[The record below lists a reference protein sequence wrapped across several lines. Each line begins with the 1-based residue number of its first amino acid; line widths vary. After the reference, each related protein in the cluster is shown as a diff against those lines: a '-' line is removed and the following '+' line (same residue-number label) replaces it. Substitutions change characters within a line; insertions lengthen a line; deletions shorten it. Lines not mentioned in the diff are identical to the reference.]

1 VPVGERPLGKCAGDT
16 PKIRNPQSAI
26 RNFPIRRGFSLLEA
40 VAALAVTSI
49 IVLSIGSALL
59 LAGRAMPDV
68 HSPTADCL
76 AGADAVEPMLAEL
89 QYAIAINQRS
99 ARLIEF
105 TVSDRNGDGFP
116 EVIHYE
122 WSGTAGD
129 PLTRTYNGGAAVTVI
144 ANVRDFSLSYDL
156 QTTSTQVPQGN
167 ESAETL
173 LIGYSSAQN
182 LADYTIQ
189 SNSLYSEYF
198 YPVLPANAVS
208 WKVTRVQFYAEQSG
222 LSSSGQT
229 WVQLQTP
236 TTGGLPSGV
245 VLEQKSLQESGLWFF
260 YWQQQVS
267 YTQVSGLAPQQ
278 GLCLVFLWASGSDGS
293 CRVMG
298 QNPGVTASNLALLKS
313 TNQAVNWSVQ
323 PGQSLL
329 FSVYGTVTTAG
340 TPQVQTLYNL
350 NSVSIRLRT
359 GTDGQA
365 TVQTGVRTLNRPQV
379 T

>member
-1 VPVGERPLGKCAGDT
+1 M
-16 PKIRNPQSAI
+16 
-26 RNFPIRRGFSLLEA
+26 
-40 VAALAVTSI
+40 VAAIAVTSI
-49 IVLSIGSALL
+49 LLLSMGSALL
-59 LAGRAMPDV
+59 LAGRAMPDA

-76 AGADAVEPMLAEL
+76 AGADAVEPMLSEL

-105 TVSDRNGDGFP
+105 TVADRSGDGFP

-129 PLTRTYNGGAAVTVI
+129 PLTRTYNGGTAVTVI
-144 ANVRDFSLSYDL
+144 ANVQDFSLSYDL

-173 LIGYSSAQN
+173 LIGYNSSQN
-182 LADYTIQ
+182 LDDYTIQ

-208 WKVTRVQFYAEQSG
+208 WKVTRVQFYAQQSG
-222 LSSSGQT
+222 MSGSGQT

-245 VLEQKSLQESGLWFF
+245 VLEQKSLQESSLWFI
-260 YWQQQVS
+260 YWQQQLS

-278 GLCLVFLWASGSDGS
+278 GLCLVFTLGLRQRWIVQGHGAESGRHRLQSRAAQVHEPGRELVRAAGTVAVVLGLWDGDDVRGPRRSRPRTTSTRWASGCARGRTARRR
-293 CRVMG
+293 CR
-298 QNPGVTASNLALLKS
+298 PASGPS
-313 TNQAVNWSVQ
+313 TS
-323 PGQSLL
+323 
-329 FSVYGTVTTAG
+329 
-340 TPQVQTLYNL
+340 
-350 NSVSIRLRT
+350 RR
-359 GTDGQA
+359 
-365 TVQTGVRTLNRPQV
+365 
-379 T
+379 